1 MDFKKF
7 TRPTAGAAGSS
18 PGYIALKGFKA
29 GFRGYE
35 ITSIRLEDAEKI
47 MQWRNEQISALRQN
61 KPLTPDE
68 QKNYFENVVKPS
80 FSQKQPNLILLR
92 FCYENKL
99 IGYGGLVHIDWSNER
114 AEISF
119 LLDTE
124 RAKDS
129 FQYGRDCSVFL
140 NLLMRCAF
148 DTLDLNKI
156 NTYSF
161 SHRSAHV
168 NAVEA
173 SGLRREGVLRQDTK
187 VDGEWVD
194 AVISSCLKSEYLKQF
209 PPPE

>member
-7 TRPTAGAAGSS
+7 TRPTTGTTSSS
-18 PGYIALKGFKA
+18 PGYIVLKGFR
-29 GFRGYE
+29 GNFRGYE
-35 ITSIRLEDAEKI
+35 LTSIRMEDAEKI
-47 MQWRNEQISALRQN
+47 MHWRNEQISALRQS

-68 QKNYFENVVKPS
+68 QKSYFGSVVKPS
-80 FSQKQPNLILLR
+80 FSQKQPELILLR
-92 FCYENKL
+92 FTFDNKL
-99 IGYGGLVHIDWSNER
+99 IGYGGLVHIDWTNQR

-140 NLLMRCAF
+140 NLLMKCAF
-148 DTLDLNKI
+148 DAVDLNKI
-156 NTYSF
+156 STYSY
-161 SHRSAHV
+161 SHRATHV
-168 NAVEA
+168 NSVEA

-194 AVISSCLKSEYLKQF
+194 AVVASCLKSEYLKQF